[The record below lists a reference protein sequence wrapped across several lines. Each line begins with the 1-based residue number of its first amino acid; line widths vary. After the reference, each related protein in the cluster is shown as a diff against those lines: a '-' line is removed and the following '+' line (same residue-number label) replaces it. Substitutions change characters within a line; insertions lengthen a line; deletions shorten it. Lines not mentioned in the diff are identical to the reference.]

1 MKLPAAIDFIGHRI
15 TVSLMDKVEL
25 AEKEVFGVAVFET
38 EQIMVA
44 KAVYKIVLSE
54 RAITEAF
61 IHECF
66 HHISEA
72 FKLSLTERQVLCMA
86 RGWFAMARDNQIDI
100 LDTTHEV
107 E

>member
-1 MKLPAAIDFIGHRI
+1 MKLPAAIEFIGHRI

-44 KAVYKIVLSE
+44 KAVYGIELSE
-54 RAITEAF
+54 RAITESF
-61 IHECF
+61 IHEAF

-72 FKLSLTERQVLCMA
+72 FKLNLNERQVLCMA
-86 RGWFAMARDNQIDI
+86 RGWFAMARENNIDI
-100 LDTTHEV
+100 LDKTHEV
-107 E
+107 